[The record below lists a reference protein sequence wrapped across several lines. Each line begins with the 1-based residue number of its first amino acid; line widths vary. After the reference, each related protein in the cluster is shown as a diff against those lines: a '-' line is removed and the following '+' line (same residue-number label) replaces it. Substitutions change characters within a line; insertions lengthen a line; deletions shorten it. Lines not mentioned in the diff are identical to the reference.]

1 MASNTVINTNIRALN
16 SHRNLSSVGTSLA
29 KSSERLSS
37 GKKINHAAD
46 DAAGLAISE
55 KMRAQI
61 KGLDMADKNTQD
73 AISLIQTAEGSMSE
87 IESMVQ
93 RIRELTVQAS
103 NDSNAT
109 ADRHKIADEIIQLQ
123 EEITDMAGRTEFNTK
138 TLATGM
144 YSAANSALFFQIG
157 ANANQVINANIGSM
171 TATSLSVA
179 GLGTKIKDY
188 ADLAASARPGSKISG
203 LLTTLDRAIKSV
215 SDEVAK
221 LGAKQNRL
229 QYTSN
234 NLQVSSENLSS
245 AKSRIE
251 DADMAKEM
259 MNVTAK
265 NVLQQAATAM
275 LAQANQS
282 TSQVVSLLQ

>member
-1 MASNTVINTNIRALN
+1 MRIQHNITALN
-16 SHRNLSSVGTSLA
+16 AHRNLYNNNSSVGKNLE
-29 KSSERLSS
+29 KLSS
-37 GKKINHAAD
+37 GYRINRAGD

-73 AISLIQTAEGSMSE
+73 AISLIQTAEGSFSE

-93 RIRELTVQAS
+93 RIRELTVQCA

-109 ADRHKIADEIIQLQ
+109 QDRVKISNEIQQLQDEISA
-123 EEITDMAGRTEFNTK
+123 MAGRTEFNTK
-138 TLATGM
+138 TLATGAFSK
-144 YSAANSALFFQIG
+144 SANALYFQIG
-157 ANANQVINANIGSM
+157 ANKGQAIDLTIGKM
-171 TATSLSVA
+171 TATSL
-179 GLGTKIKDY
+179 GIGT
-188 ADLAASARPGSKISG
+188 LASNITGALNNTGKGAGSKISG
-203 LLTTLDRAIKSV
+203 FLSNIDKAISKV

-229 QYTSN
+229 EYTSN

-265 NVLQQAATAM
+265 NVLQQAATSM
-275 LAQANQS
+275 LAQANQA
-282 TSQVVSLLQ
+282 TSSVVSLLQ